1 MSTTEVTLALAVF
14 LASAVETV
22 EALTIVL
29 ATGATRGWRSALEG
43 SAAGVALLSVLVG
56 VVGVPLVRYV
66 PIATLRVVIGALLLV
81 LGLSWLRKAILRAS
95 GHRAPHDEDR
105 IYAETVSRLQDPS
118 GAGQGSA
125 SRRDALAFVVSFK
138 AVLLEGMEV
147 VLIVLSLGASA
158 HRLGLAAASAAAAV
172 ITIGTAG
179 ALVARQL
186 SAIPENVLKM
196 AVGIMLTSF
205 GVFWVAEGMGLHWP
219 GSDLAVPV
227 LVSGFVGVTWLAV
240 ARMRALLRPAPR
252 EVAACSPAGR
262 VRSDE
267 ARAAGRGRLRPFL
280 VGLSHRRHA
289 GALRRHAPRRRGG
302 RPVAPRRARGADG
315 RRGAHRRVPAREH
328 LPGTRLGPSRGRR
341 RARRE
346 RGVIPRSVG
355 NLPAGGRRAG
365 PCAVRRRPCR
375 GNGGR

>member
-43 SAAGVALLSVLVG
+43 SAAGVVLLSVLVG

-105 IYAETVSRLQDPS
+105 IYADTVSRLDDPS
-118 GAGQGSA
+118 GPSRGLA
-125 SRRDALAFVVSFK
+125 SRRDALAFVISFK

-158 HRLGLAAASAAAAV
+158 HRLGLAAAAV
-172 ITIGTAG
+172 IIIGTAG

-186 SAIPENVLKM
+186 SAIPENVMKM

-205 GVFWVAEGMGLHWP
+205 GLFWVAEGMGLRWP

-227 LVSGFVGVTWLAV
+227 LIAGFVGVTGLAV
-240 ARMRALLRPAPR
+240 AWMRSLVRPAPPG
-252 EVAACSPAGR
+252 VAA
-262 VRSDE
+262 
-267 ARAAGRGRLRPFL
+267 
-280 VGLSHRRHA
+280 
-289 GALRRHAPRRRGG
+289 ALAE
-302 RPVAPRRARGADG
+302 
-315 RRGAHRRVPAREH
+315 RE
-328 LPGTRLGPSRGRR
+328 G
-341 RARRE
+341 
-346 RGVIPRSVG
+346 
-355 NLPAGGRRAG
+355 
-365 PCAVRRRPCR
+365 AVR
-375 GNGGR
+375 

>member
-1 MSTTEVTLALAVF
+1 VSTTEVTLALAVF

-43 SAAGVALLSVLVG
+43 SAAGVALLSVLVA

-125 SRRDALAFVVSFK
+125 PRRDALAFVVSFK

-172 ITIGTAG
+172 IIIGTAG
-179 ALVARQL
+179 VLVARQL

-227 LVSGFVGVTWLAV
+227 LVAGFVGVTWLAV
-240 ARMRALLRPAPR
+240 AWMRSLVHPGPPGAAAVLAER
-252 EVAACSPAGR
+252 EG
-262 VRSDE
+262 
-267 ARAAGRGRLRPFL
+267 
-280 VGLSHRRHA
+280 
-289 GALRRHAPRRRGG
+289 
-302 RPVAPRRARGADG
+302 
-315 RRGAHRRVPAREH
+315 
-328 LPGTRLGPSRGRR
+328 
-341 RARRE
+341 
-346 RGVIPRSVG
+346 
-355 NLPAGGRRAG
+355 
-365 PCAVRRRPCR
+365 AVR
-375 GNGGR
+375 

>member
-1 MSTTEVTLALAVF
+1 VSTTEVTLALAVF

-118 GAGQGSA
+118 GAGQGLA
-125 SRRDALAFVVSFK
+125 ARRDALAFVVSFK

-172 ITIGTAG
+172 IIIGTAG
-179 ALVARQL
+179 VLVARQL

-227 LVSGFVGVTWLAV
+227 LVAGFVGVTWLAV
-240 ARMRALLRPAPR
+240 AWMRSLVRPGPPGATAVLAER
-252 EVAACSPAGR
+252 EG
-262 VRSDE
+262 
-267 ARAAGRGRLRPFL
+267 
-280 VGLSHRRHA
+280 
-289 GALRRHAPRRRGG
+289 
-302 RPVAPRRARGADG
+302 
-315 RRGAHRRVPAREH
+315 
-328 LPGTRLGPSRGRR
+328 
-341 RARRE
+341 
-346 RGVIPRSVG
+346 
-355 NLPAGGRRAG
+355 
-365 PCAVRRRPCR
+365 AVR
-375 GNGGR
+375 

>member
-1 MSTTEVTLALAVF
+1 VSTTEVTLALAVF

-56 VVGVPLVRYV
+56 VVGVPLVHYV

-105 IYAETVSRLQDPS
+105 IYADTVSRLDDPS
-118 GAGQGSA
+118 GAGQGLA
-125 SRRDALAFVVSFK
+125 SQRDALAFVISFK

-172 ITIGTAG
+172 IIIGIAG

-186 SAIPENVLKM
+186 SAIPENVMKM

-205 GVFWVAEGMGLHWP
+205 GLFWVAEGMGLRWP

-227 LVSGFVGVTWLAV
+227 LIAGFVGVTGLAV
-240 ARMRALLRPAPR
+240 AWMRSLVRPAPPG
-252 EVAACSPAGR
+252 VAA
-262 VRSDE
+262 
-267 ARAAGRGRLRPFL
+267 
-280 VGLSHRRHA
+280 
-289 GALRRHAPRRRGG
+289 ALAE
-302 RPVAPRRARGADG
+302 
-315 RRGAHRRVPAREH
+315 RE
-328 LPGTRLGPSRGRR
+328 G
-341 RARRE
+341 
-346 RGVIPRSVG
+346 
-355 NLPAGGRRAG
+355 
-365 PCAVRRRPCR
+365 AVR
-375 GNGGR
+375 